1 VLAAIEPA
9 LRQPPGFASYEAP
22 LPWTQQT
29 YRRDINYHTLYTIVR
44 TKFKATLKVARPSH
58 TQKPRSHC

>member
-9 LRQPPGFASYEAP
+9 LRQPPGFVSYEPP